1 MDVHVPTLP
10 ARVLR
15 HSRVLQ
21 SPLAAPRSGV
31 MIHYDDSTRDDWA
44 LAWFSDPR
52 CTNGYSWLVL
62 HDGALVE
69 LADPAFRTPHAGPC
83 LTPQANSRFYGISAA
98 TNGVVPATP
107 AQLQTIIATCVALF
121 RFHGWKAEATT
132 TRIQGHDAQAVW
144 TPRYTRAAGL
154 SDARGLALW
163 GTLGRKADPTGVR
176 TDRRPIIDVN
186 EVRAGVA
193 RSLRQRP

>member
-1 MDVHVPTLP
+1 MEAIVPTLP
-10 ARVLR
+10 ARELR

-31 MIHYDDSTRDDWA
+31 MLHYDDSTRDDWA

-62 HDGALVE
+62 HDGELVE

-83 LTPQANSRFYGISAA
+83 LTPDANSRFYGLSAA

-107 AQLQTIIATCVALF
+107 AQLRTIVATCAALF
-121 RFHGWKAEATT
+121 RFHGWKAAETGR
-132 TRIQGHDAQAVW
+132 RIQGHDAQAVW

-154 SDARGLALW
+154 SDARGRALW
-163 GTLGRKADPTGVR
+163 GTLGRKTDPTGVR
-176 TDRRPIIDVN
+176 ADGRPIIDVN

-193 RSLRQRP
+193 RSLRLLP